1 MKKLYK
7 IKKSKIDNRG
17 LYAAKDI
24 KKNAKIIEYKGK
36 IITVKETE
44 TNPKFD
50 NDKAIYL
57 FNLNKK
63 YDLDGDFKYN
73 TARLINH
80 SCDPNCEVDGVGL
93 KLWIYAVKDIKKNDE
108 LTYDYGFS
116 FDKDYKQF
124 PCKCR
129 AINCCGYIVQEI
141 SRWRINKKYAL
152 SNKKNLINN
161 SH

>member
-1 MKKLYK
+1 MKLYR
-7 IKKSKIDNRG
+7 IKKSNIDKRG
-17 LYAAKDI
+17 LCAASNI
-24 KKNAKIIEYKGK
+24 KKGTKIIEYKGK
-36 IITVKETE
+36 IISVKKAEMD
-44 TNPKFD
+44 PKFD

-93 KLWIYAVKDIKKNDE
+93 KLWIYSIKDIRKNEE

-116 FDKDYKQF
+116 FDKDYKNY
-124 PCKCR
+124 PCKCGSKK
-129 AINCCGYIVQEI
+129 CVGFIVKSE
-141 SRWRINKKYAL
+141 SRWRIKK
-152 SNKKNLINN
+152 SKKNKSINR
-161 SH
+161 